1 MSPGTSRP
9 NSATSPYNAGPVPG
23 KVPSR
28 SAGNLGAPNPN
39 THARQSTG
47 PEGFSTDQSTSFPVS
62 RYPFLSELPTPNG
75 IASAAIFKGS
85 VSRLGPAQA
94 GSAPHTTHQQ
104 YANGATSPANV
115 NINPVTHMPSI
126 PGHVPIPTSHS
137 HPVPTT
143 AQGAMPPPP
152 LAFSVPPPAFSVPPQ
167 PPVNSP
173 PSVLSVPSVHSVDPS
188 HLNSYAGSG
197 SSATVIL
204 SNGEGPLPSVTSPMP
219 TGAGNGHDLA
229 SNISAPIAHQNLI
242 DSVLNMEAQE
252 ADEILRFYRDAFSKF
267 NPYMEPT
274 SSHTKVAD
282 LQMQKPLVWLSI
294 VFATCY
300 HDFERQNKLGRA
312 IIWYI
317 TDKVFL
323 SSGKSL
329 QLLQGL
335 LIFVNWFISQSIVLP
350 QFTNLLHVIMAVIT
364 DLGLN
369 KLEFSKTFSRSP
381 LDQYVTKTMHGPSLV
396 APDAGHTL
404 EERRALA
411 GGFILS
417 HAMSDGIIMVTPLYY
432 SLQLEDTC
440 RYFEIA
446 YTEKV
451 VASAPITN
459 VVAADY
465 QLAITVRLYYLI
477 SRVLHVQRE
486 ADLRGGYFSVPVRTH
501 IEGFSAELLRIWEG
515 LSREMQSDFKI
526 QLIYYTAK
534 IYIFDLSLSSKTT
547 PFKAHSTPSR
557 DSDDGSSSGHHD
569 GDLPI
574 QCYLATKAFF
584 DVYLTLPLSLYHQ
597 FPATIITQLIHADLT
612 LAKLTAYFRG
622 DTNPPGVPEGVK
634 LPVFSEVIEAVASRF
649 QHVRNVPHPLGYTV
663 RNIIFDAFAV
673 RLRSF
678 KVLDLTNRRKNR
690 EKEKAAAA
698 AKKAK
703 TAALRA
709 TSAHYPANGPRAN
722 RTPPTGNSVLS
733 ISNLIGSVP
742 EGMSMDQDSGSE
754 AGGSGPYPS
763 IEMDLEVDDQTGI
776 HGDLPNRSRPF
787 TIDEEPPDAEMDMTD
802 LTGSK
807 EEEQAEWWAWYAELE
822 SSLYSAAKVPSTIA
836 GSVSGTSAILPNMAA
851 VSVSNASASASG
863 TAASA
868 SVRSGTGDSLYPRT
882 FAGRKGPSS
891 VASIDSLLNNDDQ
904 EPSYNS
910 YIRHGTGNRY

>member
-1 MSPGTSRP
+1 
-9 NSATSPYNAGPVPG
+9 
-23 KVPSR
+23 
-28 SAGNLGAPNPN
+28 
-39 THARQSTG
+39 
-47 PEGFSTDQSTSFPVS
+47 
-62 RYPFLSELPTPNG
+62 
-75 IASAAIFKGS
+75 
-85 VSRLGPAQA
+85 
-94 GSAPHTTHQQ
+94 
-104 YANGATSPANV
+104 
-115 NINPVTHMPSI
+115 
-126 PGHVPIPTSHS
+126 
-137 HPVPTT
+137 
-143 AQGAMPPPP
+143 
-152 LAFSVPPPAFSVPPQ
+152 
-167 PPVNSP
+167 
-173 PSVLSVPSVHSVDPS
+173 
-188 HLNSYAGSG
+188 
-197 SSATVIL
+197 
-204 SNGEGPLPSVTSPMP
+204 
-219 TGAGNGHDLA
+219 
-229 SNISAPIAHQNLI
+229 
-242 DSVLNMEAQE
+242 MEARE

-282 LQMQKPLVWLSI
+282 LQIQKPLVWLSI

-417 HAMSDGIIMVTPLYY
+417 HAMSDGIIMVTPLHY

-440 RYFEIA
+440 RSFERT

-451 VASAPITN
+451 AASAPITN

-501 IEGFSAELLRIWEG
+501 IEGFSTELLRIWEG

-557 DSDDGSSSGHHD
+557 DSDDGSSSGHPD

-709 TSAHYPANGPRAN
+709 TSAHYSANDPRTN
-722 RTPPTGNSVLS
+722 RTPATGNSVLS

-754 AGGSGPYPS
+754 AGGPGPYPS
-763 IEMDLEVDDQTGI
+763 IEMDLEIDDHAGI

-787 TIDEEPPDAEMDMTD
+787 TIDEDPPDAEMDMTELND
-802 LTGSK
+802 SK
-807 EEEQAEWWAWYAELE
+807 DEEQAEWWAWYAELE
-822 SSLYSAAKVPSTIA
+822 SSLYNVAKVPSTIA

-851 VSVSNASASASG
+851 VSVSNASASG
-863 TAASA
+863 TATSA
-868 SVRSGTGDSLYPRT
+868 SVRSGAGDSLYPRT

-910 YIRHGTGNRY
+910 YIRHGTGTGNRY